1 MARVLIFGILIHGG
15 SSTEKIKRTYEI
27 RRLEDGDDD
36 SMNPRRKRERDWK
49 HFPTGSA

>member
-1 MARVLIFGILIHGG
+1 MYIL
-15 SSTEKIKRTYEI
+15 STSYLLEI